1 MLGASSRAY
10 FSGGQ
15 NPKDKSRLVLTG
27 CGLGQNLRVGI
38 CPIRRNLRVWA
49 CVLGHIF
56 RVKDIRR
63 DKSRLVRTGP
73 VIE

>member
-1 MLGASSRAY
+1 MLGASSMAY
-10 FSGGQ
+10 FAGGQ

-27 CGLGQNLRVGI
+27 CGLG
-38 CPIRRNLRVWA
+38 RNLRDWA

-56 RVKDIRR
+56 RVMDIRR